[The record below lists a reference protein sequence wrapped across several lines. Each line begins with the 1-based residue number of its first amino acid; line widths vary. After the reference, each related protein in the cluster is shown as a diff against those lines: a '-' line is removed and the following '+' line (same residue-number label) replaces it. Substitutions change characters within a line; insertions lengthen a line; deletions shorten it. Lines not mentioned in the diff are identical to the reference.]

1 MVYTIYIYSYIP
13 INHYTGFGYF
23 SIQLGMEN
31 HPKLTFTP
39 SFFRGLGLNH
49 QPDARHTPQI
59 IHFSR
64 IINHRAIGVPPF

>member
-23 SIQLGMEN
+23 FHSVGNGKSSQ
-31 HPKLTFTP
+31 LTFTP